1 MAKVR
6 RHLVKPWLEVAPS
19 LIDLPLKCS
28 CAPNLETIREDI
40 SEEYE
45 DGDDDD

>member
-1 MAKVR
+1 MAKVH
-6 RHLVKPWLEVAPS
+6 RHSVKPWLEVAPS

-28 CAPNLETIREDI
+28 CAPNLETIREGT

-45 DGDDDD
+45 DDDDD

>member
-28 CAPNLETIREDI
+28 CAPNLETI